1 MDMNKSLLIGIGVLL
16 ILGGILYI
24 AFSGNSPLLPE
35 GVAQR
40 TATTTVTEQSQQN
53 STTSAAAQNTQ
64 ASTGA
69 TAQNSAAVPNSVT
82 LSENKGGNIMT
93 VASAR
98 LSQPGYVVLYKINSN
113 GGSSMVGHSDLL
125 SAGTH
130 SNIAIQLDSV
140 AASRQAIVAVLDK
153 DNGDGSFDVGE
164 DLYLLNPGDLLVS
177 DIDVVDVARADRE
190 GQVLASQVQAYL
202 DENFTARSSAQ

>member
-1 MDMNKSLLIGIGVLL
+1 MDMNKSLLIGIVVLL
-16 ILGGILYI
+16 VLGGILYI

-35 GVAQR
+35 GITKH
-40 TATTTVTEQSQQN
+40 TATTTSSVAQQN
-53 STTSAAAQNTQ
+53 STTTGAQNTQ
-64 ASTGA
+64 TSTGGA
-69 TAQNSAAVPNSVT
+69 AQSSAPTPNSVT
-82 LSENKGGNIMT
+82 LSENKGGNIIT

-125 SAGTH
+125 STGTH

-153 DNGDGSFDVGE
+153 DNGNGSFDAGE
-164 DLYLLNPGDLLVS
+164 DLYLLNPGSLLVS

-202 DENFTARSSAQ
+202 DENFTASSSAQ